1 MSYDQYMIFLLE
13 HHAELNLPY
22 DFRTKFSFISS
33 PLVLGKL
40 FLGVEEEEH
49 VPVAAIGFVYGTGAM
64 DYEDKHICQIEV
76 AFIRHPYRRTRLFL
90 RGLQFLTDFIARDNP
105 DVQYIQFWTP
115 AGQKDLKS
123 LFSKLGGSPKTGT
136 TGQGEADFYQIDF
149 KEWVKY
155 CSRFKTVS

>member
-1 MSYDQYMIFLLE
+1 
-13 HHAELNLPY
+13 
-22 DFRTKFSFISS
+22 
-33 PLVLGKL
+33 
-40 FLGVEEEEH
+40 
-49 VPVAAIGFVYGTGAM
+49 
-64 DYEDKHICQIEV
+64 
-76 AFIRHPYRRTRLFL
+76 
-90 RGLQFLTDFIARDNP
+90 LTDFIARDNP